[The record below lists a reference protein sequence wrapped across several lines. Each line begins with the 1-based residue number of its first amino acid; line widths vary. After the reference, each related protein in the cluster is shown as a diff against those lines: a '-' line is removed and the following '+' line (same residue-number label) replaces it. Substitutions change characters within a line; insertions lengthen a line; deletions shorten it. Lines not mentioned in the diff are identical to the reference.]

1 MKYAHN
7 VYWAKNPIQDTINAG
22 LEALEFDLQYRMFSK
37 RIFCS
42 HSWRPANCMYYGEL
56 IDYLKEIIR
65 TPRVNYLILEPK
77 TFTIDMEV
85 LAEML
90 LWFKT
95 MCELS
100 QNDVTIVM
108 SVQYKKGFHQKLRGR
123 WLDKFFRLYK
133 EELGILDKRLETDLH
148 EQVDLYEKKWYH
160 F

>member
-37 RIFCS
+37 DIYCG
-42 HSWRPANCMYYGEL
+42 HSWRPLNCMYYGL
-56 IDYLKEIIR
+56 LDDYLREIIL
-65 TPRVNYLILEPK
+65 TPGIKYLILEPK
-77 TFTIDMEV
+77 TFTINMGI
-85 LAEML
+85 LAGTIK
-90 LWFKT
+90 WFKY
-95 MCELS
+95 
-100 QNDVTIVM
+100 NRPDIIIVM
-108 SVQYKKGFHQKLRGR
+108 SVQYKKHPHQWLRGL
-123 WLDKFFRLYK
+123 WLKRFFRLYK